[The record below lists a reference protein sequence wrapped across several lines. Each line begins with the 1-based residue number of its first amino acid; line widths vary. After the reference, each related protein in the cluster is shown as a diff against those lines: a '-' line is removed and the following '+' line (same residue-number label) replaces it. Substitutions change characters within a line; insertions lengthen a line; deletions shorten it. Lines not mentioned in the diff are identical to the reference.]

1 MTLDNFNM
9 AMKAIGV
16 LILTVILFAIPIL
29 TPISI
34 IFNWHD
40 VIKVVL
46 SVATILEFIITF
58 CIILFTTDKN

>member
-1 MTLDNFNM
+1 MTNDNFNM

-29 TPISI
+29 TSISI

-46 SVATILEFIITF
+46 SVATILEFVITF
-58 CIILFTTDKN
+58 CIILFTTDEG